1 MLRRS
6 TRLNRRYAPIFPS
19 TATIPSYIHR
29 PSLCSC
35 SHHRS
40 SSTPTLVIDLVTDS
54 EEYESS
60 ASEEEEV
67 TRTIHTRSR
76 SYPGGNPTQHHNHTT
91 NHTTHIAQE
100 AHRDE
105 SSSPRLTRSSS
116 RSRSRSEINEV
127 EAPPTRVTRSRSA
140 LSHTPITPPQATN
153 HATTR
158 TRQRNGNSNSNNNSA
173 TYTDPEDDSMGRGKR
188 RRKSPTRFGFQTI
201 SRPTTPTTSST
212 TTTTT
217 TTTWSNHNQ
226 AHEEDDEEGDD
237 EMENES
243 RYNLRSRGHSVS
255 SPFSFVPSFFLL
267 LPLFL
272 FHVLLSVTTR
282 RVLIEWMVKCPY
294 SLCSIDLSPLPLI
307 SISIQLFEAGIVF
320 LLV

>member
-1 MLRRS
+1 M
-6 TRLNRRYAPIFPS
+6 
-19 TATIPSYIHR
+19 
-29 PSLCSC
+29 
-35 SHHRS
+35 
-40 SSTPTLVIDLVTDS
+40 IDLVTDS

-91 NHTTHIAQE
+91 NHTTHTTHIAQE

-188 RRKSPTRFGFQTI
+188 RRKSPTRFGFQAN
-201 SRPTTPTTSST
+201 SRPTTPTSTT

-217 TTTWSNHNQ
+217 TTTWSNHN
-226 AHEEDDEEGDD
+226 EEEADEEGDEEGDD

-255 SPFSFVPSFFLL
+255 SPFSVPSFFLL
-267 LPLFL
+267 L
-272 FHVLLSVTTR
+272 
-282 RVLIEWMVKCPY
+282 
-294 SLCSIDLSPLPLI
+294 LPLLP
-307 SISIQLFEAGIVF
+307 SFMYYYP
-320 LLV
+320 